1 MSQSRRSTPRDTGS
15 TGLTAHSGIIHLDQP
30 RVKGF
35 QQNSEA
41 KLSANRVIVT
51 GGNGDIGSA
60 MGARLFNDGFSV
72 TLLDLKAPS
81 EVREEVK
88 ALIALSQDGHD
99 LNYRQADVTDRARVD
114 EVFSEFENDLFVV
127 MANAGIGKSE
137 PFLDI
142 TETYWNQHLDIN
154 LTGVFHTLQSAA
166 RIFVKNK
173 RPGQIIITGSWVG
186 TVPWPEIAAYS
197 ATKAAVEMLAKSAAR
212 ELSGYKIRV
221 NVIAPGIVN
230 AGLAR
235 HQLETEPQY
244 AARVAKVVPL
254 KELQT
259 AEQVADI
266 ASFLCSK
273 SGDYFTGSTIL
284 ADGGASLFQFD

>member
-1 MSQSRRSTPRDTGS
+1 MR
-15 TGLTAHSGIIHLDQP
+15 
-30 RVKGF
+30 
-35 QQNSEA
+35 
-41 KLSANRVIVT
+41 NRVIVT
-51 GGNGDIGSA
+51 GGNGDIGAA
-60 MGARLFNDGFSV
+60 MGARLFKDGFSV
-72 TLLDLKAPS
+72 TLLDVLSPS
-81 EVREEVK
+81 EVREDVK
-88 ALIALSQDGHD
+88 GLIALSQEDHEFS
-99 LNYRQADVTDRARVD
+99 YRQVDVTNRARVD
-114 EVFSEFENDLFVV
+114 EVFSEFEKDLFIV
-127 MANAGIGKSE
+127 MANAGVVKSE

-142 TETYWNQHLDIN
+142 TEDYWNQHLDIN

-166 RIFVKNK
+166 RIFVKTM

-197 ATKAAVEMLAKSAAR
+197 ATKSAVEMLAKSAAR

-230 AGLAR
+230 AGLAKY
-235 HQLETEPQY
+235 QLETEPQY

-259 AEQVADI
+259 VEQVADI

-273 SGDYFTGSTIL
+273 SGDYLTGSTIL

>member
-1 MSQSRRSTPRDTGS
+1 
-15 TGLTAHSGIIHLDQP
+15 L
-30 RVKGF
+30 
-35 QQNSEA
+35 EA
-41 KLSANRVIVT
+41 QRVIVT
-51 GGNGDIGSA
+51 GGNGDIGCA
-60 MGARLFNDGFSV
+60 MGARLFRDGFSV

-81 EVREEVK
+81 EVSQEVK
-88 ALIALSQDGHD
+88 ALLALSQSGHEVT
-99 LNYRQADVTDRARVD
+99 YRQVDVTDRARVD
-114 EVFSEFENDLFVV
+114 EVLSEFESDLVAV
-127 MANAGIGKSE
+127 LANAGIVKSE

-142 TETYWNQHLDIN
+142 TESYWNQHLETN

-166 RIFVKNK
+166 KIFVKNK

-186 TVPWPEIAAYS
+186 SVPWPEIASYS

-212 ELSGYKIRV
+212 ELAEHKIRV

-230 AGLAR
+230 AGLAK
-235 HQLETEPQY
+235 HQLKTEPQY
-244 AARVAKVVPL
+244 AARVAKVIPL

-273 SGDYFTGSTIL
+273 SGDYLTGSTIL

>member
-1 MSQSRRSTPRDTGS
+1 
-15 TGLTAHSGIIHLDQP
+15 
-30 RVKGF
+30 V
-35 QQNSEA
+35 A
-41 KLSANRVIVT
+41 KLSSNRVIVT
-51 GGNGDIGSA
+51 GGNGDIGCA
-60 MGARLFNDGFSV
+60 MGARLFEDGFSV
-72 TLLDLKAPS
+72 TLLDLTAPS
-81 EVREEVK
+81 EVREDVK

-99 LNYRQADVTDRARVD
+99 VCYRQVDVTNRARVD
-114 EVFSEFENDLFVV
+114 EVISEFEQDLFVV
-127 MANAGIGKSE
+127 LANAGIVKSQ

-142 TETYWNQHLDIN
+142 SETYWNQHLDAN

-186 TVPWPEIAAYS
+186 RVPWPEIAAYS

-212 ELSGYKIRV
+212 ELSGHNIRV

-230 AGLAR
+230 AGLAK
-235 HQLETEPQY
+235 HQLQTEPQY

-266 ASFLCSK
+266 ASFLCST

>member
-1 MSQSRRSTPRDTGS
+1 MDSR
-15 TGLTAHSGIIHLDQP
+15 
-30 RVKGF
+30 
-35 QQNSEA
+35 
-41 KLSANRVIVT
+41 RVIVT
-51 GGNGDIGSA
+51 GGSGDIGCA
-60 MGARLFNDGFSV
+60 MGARLFRDGFSV

-81 EVREEVK
+81 EVSDDAK
-88 ALIALSQDGHD
+88 ALMALSKDGHD
-99 LNYRQADVTDRARVD
+99 CVYRQVDVTNRARVD
-114 EVFSEFENDLFVV
+114 EVLSEFEKDLVAV
-127 MANAGIGKSE
+127 LANAGIVKSQ
-137 PFLDI
+137 PFLEI
-142 TETYWNQHLDIN
+142 SETYWNQHLDAN

-166 RIFVKNK
+166 KIFVKNK

-212 ELSGYKIRV
+212 ELAEHKIRV

-235 HQLETEPQY
+235 HQLNTEPQY
-244 AARVAKVVPL
+244 AARVAKVIPL

-273 SGDYFTGSTIL
+273 SGDYLTGSTIL

>member
-1 MSQSRRSTPRDTGS
+1 MESQ
-15 TGLTAHSGIIHLDQP
+15 
-30 RVKGF
+30 
-35 QQNSEA
+35 
-41 KLSANRVIVT
+41 RVIVT
-51 GGNGDIGSA
+51 GGSGDIGCA
-60 MGARLFNDGFSV
+60 MGARLFRDGFSV

-81 EVREEVK
+81 EISDDAK
-88 ALIALSQDGHD
+88 ALMALSKDGHECV
-99 LNYRQADVTDRARVD
+99 YRQVDVTNRARVD
-114 EVFSEFENDLFVV
+114 EVLSEFEKDLVAV
-127 MANAGIGKSE
+127 LANAGIVKSQ
-137 PFLDI
+137 PFLEI
-142 TETYWNQHLDIN
+142 SEAYWSQHLDAN

-166 RIFVKNK
+166 KIFVKNK

-212 ELSGYKIRV
+212 ELAEHKIRV

-235 HQLETEPQY
+235 HQLNTEPQY
-244 AARVAKVVPL
+244 AARVAKVIPL

-273 SGDYFTGSTIL
+273 SGDYLTGSTIL

>member
-1 MSQSRRSTPRDTGS
+1 MDGMR
-15 TGLTAHSGIIHLDQP
+15 A
-30 RVKGF
+30 
-35 QQNSEA
+35 
-41 KLSANRVIVT
+41 VIT
-51 GGNGDIGSA
+51 GGNGDIGAA
-60 MGARLFNDGFSV
+60 MGARLFQDGYCI
-72 TLLDLKAPS
+72 TLLDLKVPS
-81 EVREEVK
+81 EVREDVK
-88 ALIALSQDGHD
+88 ALLALSQDGHD
-99 LNYRQADVTDRARVD
+99 FLYRQVDVTNRAQVD
-114 EVFSEFENDLFVV
+114 AVFAEFETDLAVV
-127 MANAGIGKSE
+127 LANAGIVKSE

-142 TETYWNQHLDIN
+142 TDAYWNQHLDTN

-166 RIFVKNK
+166 RIFVKNN

-212 ELSGYKIRV
+212 ELSGYNIRV

-230 AGLAR
+230 AGLAK
-235 HQLETEPQY
+235 HQLNTEPQY
-244 AARVAKVVPL
+244 AARVAKVIPL
-254 KELQT
+254 KVLQK

-273 SGDYFTGSTIL
+273 SGDYLTGSIIL

>member
-1 MSQSRRSTPRDTGS
+1 MESQ
-15 TGLTAHSGIIHLDQP
+15 
-30 RVKGF
+30 
-35 QQNSEA
+35 
-41 KLSANRVIVT
+41 RVIVT
-51 GGNGDIGSA
+51 GGSGDIGCA
-60 MGARLFNDGFSV
+60 MGARLYRDGFSV

-81 EVREEVK
+81 EVSDEAK
-88 ALIALSQDGHD
+88 ALMTLSKDGHECV
-99 LNYRQADVTDRARVD
+99 YRQVDVTNRARVD
-114 EVFSEFENDLFVV
+114 EVLSEFEKDLVAV
-127 MANAGIGKSE
+127 LANAGIVKSQ
-137 PFLDI
+137 PFLEI
-142 TETYWNQHLDIN
+142 SETYWNQHLDAN

-166 RIFVKNK
+166 KIFVKNK

-212 ELSGYKIRV
+212 ELAEHKVRV

-235 HQLETEPQY
+235 HQLNTEPQY
-244 AARVAKVVPL
+244 AARVAKVIPL

-273 SGDYFTGSTIL
+273 SGDYLTGSTIL

>member
-1 MSQSRRSTPRDTGS
+1 MESQ
-15 TGLTAHSGIIHLDQP
+15 
-30 RVKGF
+30 
-35 QQNSEA
+35 
-41 KLSANRVIVT
+41 RVIVT
-51 GGNGDIGSA
+51 GGSGDIGCA
-60 MGARLFNDGFSV
+60 MGARLFRDGFSV

-81 EVREEVK
+81 EISDDAK
-88 ALIALSQDGHD
+88 ALMALSKDGHD
-99 LNYRQADVTDRARVD
+99 CVYRQVDVTNRARVD
-114 EVFSEFENDLFVV
+114 EVLSEFEKDLVAV
-127 MANAGIGKSE
+127 LANAGIVKSQ
-137 PFLDI
+137 PFLEI
-142 TETYWNQHLDIN
+142 SETYWNQHLDAN

-166 RIFVKNK
+166 KIFVKNK

-212 ELSGYKIRV
+212 ELAEHKIRV

-235 HQLETEPQY
+235 HQLNTEPQY
-244 AARVAKVVPL
+244 AARVAKVIPL

-273 SGDYFTGSTIL
+273 SGDYLTGSTIL

>member
-1 MSQSRRSTPRDTGS
+1 MSSQ
-15 TGLTAHSGIIHLDQP
+15 
-30 RVKGF
+30 
-35 QQNSEA
+35 
-41 KLSANRVIVT
+41 RVIIT
-51 GGNGDIGSA
+51 GGSGDIGCA
-60 MGARLFNDGFSV
+60 MGARLFRDGFSV

-81 EVREEVK
+81 EVSDDVK
-88 ALIALSQDGHD
+88 ALMALSQDGHD
-99 LNYRQADVTDRARVD
+99 CLYRQVDVTNRARVD
-114 EVFSEFENDLFVV
+114 EVLSESEKDLVAV
-127 MANAGIGKSE
+127 LANAGIVKSE

-142 TETYWNQHLDIN
+142 SETYWNQHLDAN

-212 ELSGYKIRV
+212 ELAEHKVRV

-235 HQLETEPQY
+235 HQLNTEPQY
-244 AARVAKVVPL
+244 AARVAKVIPL

-273 SGDYFTGSTIL
+273 SGDYLTGSTIL